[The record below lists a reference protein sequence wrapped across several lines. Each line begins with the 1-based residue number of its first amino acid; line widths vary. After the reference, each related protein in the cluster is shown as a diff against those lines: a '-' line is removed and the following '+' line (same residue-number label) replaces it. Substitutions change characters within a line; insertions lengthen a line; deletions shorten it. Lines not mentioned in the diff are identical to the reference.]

1 MTLFLS
7 RQFRVESAQFCLD
20 SDFLIC
26 WFWDVFNFLYFWSQ
40 KNDNHFTFMYI
51 FLSYFLSLRFEWFG
65 IIHSKFTVNSTYICY
80 LNLIHVP
87 TSEHLILLSV
97 FFFSLMKPIQK
108 LNNKETIRFENNI
121 SSKIE
126 DNQGTYNFNP
136 FNWFIL
142 ENKGRKMPVK
152 LKSLCMWEM
161 GFYLS
166 FKTYTL
172 FIYIVSMYKNP

>member
-1 MTLFLS
+1 MFLTSFTFEVKSMTTILHLC
-7 RQFRVESAQFCLD
+7 VYFCL
-20 SDFLIC
+20 
-26 WFWDVFNFLYFWSQ
+26 
-40 KNDNHFTFMYI
+40 I
-51 FLSYFLSLRFEWFG
+51 FSKVWMIWNSSFQ
-65 IIHSKFTVNSTYICY
+65 IHSVNSTYMCY

-87 TSEHLILLSV
+87 TDEHLILLSV

-108 LNNKETIRFENNI
+108 LNNKETIRFENNT

-142 ENKGRKMPVK
+142 ENKGQKMPVK

-161 GFYLS
+161 GFCLS

>member
-1 MTLFLS
+1 MRSKEWQPFY
-7 RQFRVESAQFCLD
+7 VY
-20 SDFLIC
+20 
-26 WFWDVFNFLYFWSQ
+26 V
-40 KNDNHFTFMYI
+40 YI
-51 FLSYFLSLRFEWFG
+51 FVFFSLSKVWMIWNNSFQ
-65 IIHSKFTVNSTYICY
+65 IHCVNSTYMCY

-87 TSEHLILLSV
+87 TNEHLILLSV

-166 FKTYTL
+166 FKTCTL